1 MKKKK
6 TLNKNILQYG
16 FLVFILGMTSYLVYR
31 TLDIDMHNE
40 VVDMVDKKFIF
51 LGICAVITHMLLEG
65 VVL

>member
-31 TLDIDMHNE
+31 TLDIDMLNE

-51 LGICAVITHMLLEG
+51 LEYVQ
-65 VVL
+65 